1 MPDHQI
7 EPCLLFVF
15 GAMGDLMHRKLLP
28 ALHRLASQGKLGDQY
43 QILGVAQPKLDD
55 RTYRQWACEAL
66 ESARSEAGDS
76 IGAWCAQRLH
86 YHPSGDGSAE
96 DLRGLAAEIDALE
109 KQHGLPGNRLFYL
122 ALPPQAFPPVI
133 AGLGQAG
140 LDRSRGWTRIVVE
153 KPFGR
158 DLATAEELNRLA
170 HKYFDESQVYRIDHY
185 LGKET
190 VQNLLAFRFANPIFE
205 TLWNRVERQVCHLGA
220 ANHLARL
227 LGFECPPALPLPPL

>member
-1 MPDHQI
+1 MWSAPGTSSGCTPSTTKVLTSSCANSRTWAWKRARREPRSFKRRLAMPDRQI

-15 GAMGDLMHRKLLP
+15 GATGDLMHRKLLP
-28 ALHRLASQGKLGDQY
+28 ALHGLASQGKLGDQY

-96 DLRGLAAEIDALE
+96 DLRGLAPEIDALE
-109 KQHGLPGNRLFYL
+109 KQHGLPGNRPLYP
-122 ALPPQAFPPVI
+122 ALPPHAFPPVI

-140 LDRSRGWTRIVVE
+140 TRRRRRWARAGG
-153 KPFGR
+153 GR
-158 DLATAEELNRLA
+158 RLGP
-170 HKYFDESQVYRIDHY
+170 D
-185 LGKET
+185 
-190 VQNLLAFRFANPIFE
+190 
-205 TLWNRVERQVCHLGA
+205 
-220 ANHLARL
+220 
-227 LGFECPPALPLPPL
+227 PAP